1 MRFVARRPYF
11 KLLDVVDEE
20 LLESPGQH
28 VLCLLVAPLTY
39 AGHHDLALES
49 SGHPI
54 SHASGFL
61 PVALNFDIS
70 A

>member
-28 VLCLLVAPLTY
+28 VLCLLLRCPGLCCVPDSGQIVFGCEAPVCEE
-39 AGHHDLALES
+39 GWGCPD
-49 SGHPI
+49 GCP
-54 SHASGFL
+54 
-61 PVALNFDIS
+61 P
-70 A
+70 